1 MHNRGNLR
9 KMETGYDQGHPS
21 VPVRYSLPVGP
32 DLIYL
37 NELAGTSVRFEYMN
51 KINCIHCGRETR
63 QSFAQGYCYPC
74 FISLPQTDPCI
85 LNPEKCQAHLGISR
99 DMEWSERNCLR
110 DHFVY
115 LALSPGLKVGVT
127 RESQVPVRWI
137 DQGAWEAIKL
147 AVTPNRYTAGTIE
160 VELKK
165 HLSDKTNW
173 RHMLTGLRIPDID
186 LRLEKKRVSSLIPDE
201 MQQYLIEDDKIYS
214 FEYPVEEYPTK
225 LKTLNFDKNST
236 VEGVLAGIKGQYL
249 IFNGGYVLNIRKFGG
264 YLVDFYYQ

>member
-1 MHNRGNLR
+1 MHIRGNLR
-9 KMETGYDQGHPS
+9 KMESVYDKDNS
-21 VPVRYSLPVGP
+21 SLPVKYSLPVGP

-37 NELAGTSVRFEYMN
+37 NELIGTTIRLEYLN

-74 FISLPQTDPCI
+74 FISLPQTDACI
-85 LNPEKCQAHLGISR
+85 LRPEQCQAHLGISR

-137 DQGAWEAIKL
+137 DQGAREAIKL

-165 HLSDKTNW
+165 HMSDKTNW
-173 RHMLTGLRIPDID
+173 RHMLTGLRTSDVD
-186 LRLEKKRVSSLIPDE
+186 LVTEKKRVSLLLNEE
-201 MQQYLIEDDKIYS
+201 MQQYIIEDDEIYT
-214 FEYPVEEYPTK
+214 FEYPVEEYPSK
-225 LKTLNFDKNST
+225 IKTLNFDKDSM
-236 VEGVLAGIKGQYL
+236 VEGVLKGIKGQYL
-249 IFNGGYVLNIRKFGG
+249 ILENGYVLNIRKFGG

>member
-1 MHNRGNLR
+1 
-9 KMETGYDQGHPS
+9 MEAVYDKDNS
-21 VPVRYSLPVGP
+21 SEPVKYSLPVGP
-32 DLIYL
+32 DLISL
-37 NELAGTSVRFEYMN
+37 NELAGTSVRLEYLN

-74 FISLPQTDPCI
+74 FISLPQTDACI
-85 LNPEKCQAHLGISR
+85 LHPEQCQAHLGISR
-99 DMEWSERNCLR
+99 DMEWSEQNCLR
-110 DHFVY
+110 NHFVY

-173 RHMLTGLRIPDID
+173 RHMLTGLRISDLD
-186 LRLEKKRVSSLIPDE
+186 LRIEKKRIGSLLTEE
-201 MQQYLIEDDKIYS
+201 MQQYIIEDDEIYT
-214 FEYPVEEYPTK
+214 FEYPVEEYPAK
-225 LKTLNFDKNST
+225 IKTLDFDKDST
-236 VEGVLAGIKGQYL
+236 VEGVLMGIKGQYL
-249 IFNGGYVLNIRKFGG
+249 IFQGGYVLNIRKFGG
-264 YLVDFYYQ
+264 YLVDLYYQ

>member
-1 MHNRGNLR
+1 
-9 KMETGYDQGHPS
+9 MESGYDKDNPS
-21 VPVRYSLPVGP
+21 TPVKYSLPVGP
-32 DLIYL
+32 DLISL
-37 NELAGTSVRFEYMN
+37 NELRGTTIRLEYLN

-74 FISLPQTDPCI
+74 FISLPQTDACI
-85 LNPEKCQAHLGISR
+85 LRPEQCQAHLGISR
-99 DMEWSERNCLR
+99 DMEWSKRNCLR

-165 HLSDKTNW
+165 YMSDKTNW
-173 RHMLTGLRIPDID
+173 RHMLTGLRTSDVD
-186 LRLEKKRVSSLIPDE
+186 LVAEKNRVSSLLTEE
-201 MQQYLIEDDKIYS
+201 MQQYIIDDEEIYT
-214 FEYPVEEYPTK
+214 FKYPVEEYPAK
-225 LKTLNFDKNST
+225 IKTLNFDKDST
-236 VEGVLAGIKGQYL
+236 VEGVLKGIRGQYL
-249 IFNGGYVLNIRKFGG
+249 IFEDGYVLNIRKFGG